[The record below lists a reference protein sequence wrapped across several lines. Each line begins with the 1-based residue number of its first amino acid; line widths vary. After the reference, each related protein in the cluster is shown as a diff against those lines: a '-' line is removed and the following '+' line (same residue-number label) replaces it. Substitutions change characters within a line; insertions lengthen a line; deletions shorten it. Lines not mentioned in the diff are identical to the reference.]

1 MGWPFRPMAS
11 EPTILEPAAA
21 LEPSILVHS
30 ILVHWLSLYIG
41 CVVCMIGI
49 VVTRQAYKL
58 SPGFQA
64 RLAATGFHQLA
75 MDAPVADKA
84 RVMLS
89 ILQNAWPATVSEM
102 LMDTDAAHGMIFKS
116 LMVAGCLAAL
126 QSDFAALS
134 PAMPLLPTATAA
146 MSVVHLLRKLV
157 LAFAIGFCFSPV
169 TGRDHGV
176 AEMPNPSPNPSTN
189 QNVRP
194 ALALALW
201 PSCPLAP

>member
-11 EPTILEPAAA
+11 EPTTLEPAAA

-41 CVVCMIGI
+41 CVVCMLGI

-102 LMDTDAAHGMIFKS
+102 LMDTGA
-116 LMVAGCLAAL
+116 
-126 QSDFAALS
+126 
-134 PAMPLLPTATAA
+134 
-146 MSVVHLLRKLV
+146 R
-157 LAFAIGFCFSPV
+157 
-169 TGRDHGV
+169 
-176 AEMPNPSPNPSTN
+176 
-189 QNVRP
+189 
-194 ALALALW
+194 
-201 PSCPLAP
+201 